1 MILTPE
7 GKVRIVGR
15 PDDVGE
21 VRQPN
26 GEWEVFRMR
35 FVGPDSLEYELRDF
49 KVLELC
55 LQEELQT
62 YAILRLITSAA
73 LSLNRARIGFD
84 LTKHLRQSSI
94 IRVPGILTLKNHCRQ
109 THATGPACRRY
120 PHDLDLRL
128 GKVIRLRYRVDAVI
142 VEAGQRIAKQLEPT
156 NALRTSNEGACILG
170 RPTGRLGRKHKVG
183 KLL

>member
-15 PDDVGE
+15 PDDVGK

-26 GEWEVFRMR
+26 GEREVFRMR

-94 IRVPGILTLKNHCRQ
+94 I
-109 THATGPACRRY
+109 
-120 PHDLDLRL
+120 
-128 GKVIRLRYRVDAVI
+128 
-142 VEAGQRIAKQLEPT
+142 
-156 NALRTSNEGACILG
+156 
-170 RPTGRLGRKHKVG
+170 
-183 KLL
+183 